1 MKTKKKCVTS
11 IKKQKEAKIKDFISI
26 IILHDYI
33 KPKSRIY
40 DPISLLSINNDKL
53 IDRQIASIKNAF
65 ENFEIIISTG
75 QHSSKIYHHVIAKY
89 KDLNIRVVENSNFEQ
104 SNTCDNA
111 RICLQNTTNDKILII
126 DNRLL
131 FGKDLFSKIK
141 FDKSFVLS
149 GDSNE
154 TLEIGFNINENNTV
168 EYFTYGAKE
177 CWSEIIFINGK
188 KAVLDLYETLSR
200 QEYRNKFLFE
210 AFNSLIVK
218 HKFEKVKHK
227 SKVIK
232 IKNIKT
238 YYSIKD

>member
-11 IKKQKEAKIKDFISI
+11 IKKQKDTKIKDFISI
-26 IILHDYI
+26 IILHDYV

-40 DPISLLSINNDKL
+40 DPISLLPINNEKL
-53 IDRQIASIKNAF
+53 IDKQISSIKSTF

-75 QHSSKIYHHVIAKY
+75 QHSSKIYHHIRTKY
-89 KDLNIRVVENSNFEQ
+89 KDLSVRVVENSDSEQ
-104 SNTCDNA
+104 SNTCENA
-111 RICLQNTTNDKILII
+111 RICIQNTTNDKILII

-131 FGKDLFSKIK
+131 FTKDIFSKIQ

-149 GDSNE
+149 GENND

-188 KAVLDLYETLSR
+188 KVILDLYDTLSK
-200 QEYRNKFLFE
+200 QEYKNKFLFE
-210 AFNSLIVK
+210 AFNNIINK

-227 SKVIK
+227 SRIIK